1 MNNTIS
7 KETQDFATC
16 VAEKFFDEI
25 TDLLFLYIERD
36 PALMAEYRYRVA
48 KEGLERINQDL
59 GSAFKSL
66 TKTDNKGEC
75 KTPKSIL
82 ISSYTK
88 HTLPK

>member
-7 KETQDFATC
+7 QETRNFATE

-25 TDLLFLYIERD
+25 TDLLFQYIEQD
-36 PALMAEYRYRVA
+36 PVLMKEYRNRVA

-59 GSAFKSL
+59 GSAFKTL
-66 TKTDNKGEC
+66 TKTDNNGEC

-88 HTLPK
+88 HTLPR

>member
-7 KETQDFATC
+7 PATQKFATD
-16 VAEKFFDEI
+16 VAEKFYEEI
-25 TDLLFLYIERD
+25 TDLLFQYIEKD
-36 PALMAEYRYRVA
+36 PALMKTYRERVA
-48 KEGLERINQDL
+48 AEGLERINQDL

-66 TKTDNKGEC
+66 TKTNNKGEC

-88 HTLPK
+88 HTLP

>member
-1 MNNTIS
+1 MNNLIS
-7 KETQDFATC
+7 QATQDFATD
-16 VAEKFFDEI
+16 VAEKFYEEI
-25 TDLLFLYIERD
+25 TDLLFQYIEKD
-36 PALMAEYRYRVA
+36 PMLMKKYRERVA

-88 HTLPK
+88 HTLP